1 MIEAAAV
8 MVLCFIAGY
17 ALKARL
23 AARERR
29 RRMFRRI

>member
-17 ALKARL
+17 AVKARL

-29 RRMFRRI
+29 RRMFRRV

>member
-1 MIEAAAV
+1 MVEAAAV
-8 MVLCFIAGY
+8 MMLCFIAGY
-17 ALKARL
+17 ALKAGL